1 MPSQSEN
8 LADRDARLEKAAL
21 NLEKAVA
28 LLQQWR
34 AADDWAG
41 ARSGVGEPLRRATLE
56 FLESLT

>member
-1 MPSQSEN
+1 MYANAETKEM
-8 LADRDARLEKAAL
+8 RDARLEKAAL

-28 LLQQWR
+28 LLQEWR

-41 ARSGVGEPLRRATLE
+41 ARSGVGEPLRRATLK